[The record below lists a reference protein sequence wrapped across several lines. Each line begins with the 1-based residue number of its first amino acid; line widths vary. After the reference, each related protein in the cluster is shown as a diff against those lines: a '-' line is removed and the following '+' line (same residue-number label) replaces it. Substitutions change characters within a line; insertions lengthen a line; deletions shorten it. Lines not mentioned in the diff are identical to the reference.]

1 MPEPP
6 CMAGVLAL
14 ARMPG
19 LVLVPLPGPPGGQQ
33 HAEPG
38 LLQRGGLAF
47 QEPRGPP
54 PVFNRYP
61 AGRLRLRLSV
71 MGGHTEPAWARE
83 LNRNSA
89 GLKSGWGPFT

>member
-19 LVLVPLPGPPGGQQ
+19 LVLVPCRVHQAGSSTPNPACCSAAAWLSRNPW
-33 HAEPG
+33 ASS
-38 LLQRGGLAF
+38 
-47 QEPRGPP
+47 
-54 PVFNRYP
+54 VFNRYP
-61 AGRLRLRLSV
+61 AGCLRFRLSV

-89 GLKSGWGPFT
+89 GLKSGWGPLT